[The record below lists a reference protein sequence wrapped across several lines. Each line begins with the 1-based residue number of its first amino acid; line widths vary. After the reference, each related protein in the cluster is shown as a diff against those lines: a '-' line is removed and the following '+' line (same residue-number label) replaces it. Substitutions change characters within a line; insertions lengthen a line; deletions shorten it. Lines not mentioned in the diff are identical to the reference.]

1 MTSITRM
8 TQTAVTSYHRRSIRR
23 RLRAALRDTFVL
35 FREFRV
41 ILLAFII
48 TLLVS
53 AAVFRLLWG
62 ITHDAPLRYAD
73 ALYFVTTMLF
83 FEPTLDFPREW
94 YLDLFFFLMPA
105 LGVAFLARGIADFA
119 VLLFARSSR
128 QEEWEEA
135 VASTFNHHI
144 IVIGLGHLGIR
155 VVRELVIL
163 DEPVVVVELHP
174 VGERADEIHT
184 YDIPLITG
192 DARSLPILKKAG
204 LERADA
210 LIICTNDDLVNLQIV
225 SRVREVNPG
234 IRLVMRM
241 FDDEFATT
249 IADRFDLTAV
259 MSSSG
264 LSAPAFAG
272 AATRTEIVQT
282 FKVDDHVLAMGR
294 VEVEPGSRLDG
305 CCIRDIEHELDVSIV
320 LHQSAGNVD
329 VHPAPGVTLRAGEM
343 IAVVAT
349 LPRIKQ
355 LAHGWNRRESRDD
368 GG

>member
-1 MTSITRM
+1 MSPITRI
-8 TQTAVTSYHRRSIRR
+8 TQTAVTNYHRRSIRR
-23 RLRAALRDTFVL
+23 RLRAAVRDTFVL

-41 ILLAFII
+41 ILLIFIV
-48 TLLVS
+48 TLLIS
-53 AAVFRLLWG
+53 AAAFMLLWNVA
-62 ITHDAPLRYAD
+62 HDAPLRYAD

-105 LGVAFLARGIADFA
+105 LGVAFFARGIADFA
-119 VLLFARSSR
+119 VLLFARGAR

-144 IVIGLGHLGIR
+144 IVVGLGHLGIR
-155 VVRELVIL
+155 VVRELVLL
-163 DEPVVVVELHP
+163 DEPVVIVELDP
-174 VGERADEIHT
+174 VGERAEEIRT

-192 DARSLPILKKAG
+192 DARSLPILQKAG

-210 LIICTNDDLVNLQIV
+210 LIICTNDDLANLQIV

-241 FDDEFATT
+241 FDDQFAAS
-249 IADRFDLTAV
+249 IAEHFDLTAV

-305 CCIRDIEHELDVSIV
+305 CHVHDVEQELDVSIV

-355 LAHGWNRRESRDD
+355 LANQWNRRESGD
-368 GG
+368 GGG